1 MRSLKLRA
9 GSKSGLNPQSKG
21 LSACKELARNLMKCN
36 NPCWKL
42 KMLAL
47 QQRES
52 YPPFQMPSN
61 YTKKFSSIFYEWVMT
76 HIHQLLQLPTRVI
89 DNGDLKHP
97 LWTLGVSIWWWLCK
111 WCEQNDTM
119 CHYIRFWL
127 CLCVYLRWCKE
138 HIWIQTMLD
147 VITLVETQGLGG
159 VSGKECS

>member
-61 YTKKFSSIFYEWVMT
+61 HTKKFSSIFYEWV
-76 HIHQLLQLPTRVI
+76 ISINYCNYLLESLTMGTSNTPYELWGCQYG
-89 DNGDLKHP
+89 GDYA
-97 LWTLGVSIWWWLCK
+97 
-111 WCEQNDTM
+111 NDVNKM
-119 CHYIRFWL
+119 IR
-127 CLCVYLRWCKE
+127 C
-138 HIWIQTMLD
+138 
-147 VITLVETQGLGG
+147 VIT
-159 VSGKECS
+159 SGFGCVCASFYDDARNTSGFRLCWMW